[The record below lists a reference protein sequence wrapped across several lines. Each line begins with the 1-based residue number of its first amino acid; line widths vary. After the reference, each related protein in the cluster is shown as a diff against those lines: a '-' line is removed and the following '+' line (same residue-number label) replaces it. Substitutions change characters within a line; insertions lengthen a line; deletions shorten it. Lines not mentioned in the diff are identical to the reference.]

1 MTKRHGAFLS
11 IIACVLFWGL
21 SFISIKTAVAVF
33 PPMTL
38 GLFRFVLSL
47 LFLFFIKIKS
57 APGEKLK
64 LRDIPLLC
72 GAGLSG
78 VTLYFFCENNG
89 VSLVTASEASIIT
102 ASIPV
107 LVMTAEWAEGRFFP
121 ARADG
126 AGTARPGGRRW
137 LGAAVSAAG
146 VWMVA
151 GVSLAVSGS
160 LAGYLYMGGAALSW
174 TAYCF
179 LTRPLFARCSRIH
192 IVFWQSVFGAAGFLP
207 FAAAEHDRWG
217 TPDLPVILHVVFLG
231 ICCSALGYWYY
242 AKSLRTLGLGVTAV
256 FLNFVPLVTA
266 AGGFFLLGERLGA
279 LQWAGALL
287 VLGGAYLATF
297 NPSHDAKPPDGRENA
312 RACLKRRSASGVP
325 AGA

>member
-1 MTKRHGAFLS
+1 
-11 IIACVLFWGL
+11 
-21 SFISIKTAVAVF
+21 
-33 PPMTL
+33 MTL

-47 LFLFFIKIKS
+47 FFLFFIKCRL
-57 APGEKLK
+57 APEERLK
-64 LRDIPLLC
+64 RRDIPLLC
-72 GAGLSG
+72 GAGLTG

-107 LVMTAEWAEGRFFP
+107 LVMAAEWAGGRLP
-121 ARADG
+121 R
-126 AGTARPGGRRW
+126 TRPDPNLKVRIGGRRW
-137 LGAAVSAAG
+137 LGAAISMAG

-160 LAGYLYMGGAALSW
+160 LSGYLYMGGAALSW
-174 TAYCF
+174 VTYCF

-207 FAAAEHDRWG
+207 FAVAEHGRWE
-217 TPDLPVILHVVFLG
+217 TPNLPVVLHIVFLG

-242 AKSLRTLGLGVTAV
+242 AKSLQTLGLGVTAV
-256 FLNFVPLVTA
+256 FLNFVPVVTVI
-266 AGGFFLLGERLGA
+266 GGFFLLGERLKA

-287 VLGGAYLATF
+287 VPGGAYLATST
-297 NPSHDAKPPDGRENA
+297 NLAHDPKPHND
-312 RACLKRRSASGVP
+312 
-325 AGA
+325 

>member
-1 MTKRHGAFLS
+1 MTERHGAFLS

-47 LFLFFIKIKS
+47 LFLFVIKRRL
-57 APGEKLK
+57 APGEGLK

-72 GAGLSG
+72 GAGITG

-102 ASIPV
+102 AFIPV
-107 LVMTAEWAEGRFFP
+107 LAMAAEWAGGRLSRTRRGLIP
-121 ARADG
+121 
-126 AGTARPGGRRW
+126 PGGRRW
-137 LGAAVSAAG
+137 LGAAVSMAG

-160 LAGYLYMGGAALSW
+160 LSGYLYMGGAALSW
-174 TAYCF
+174 VAYCF

-207 FAAAEHDRWG
+207 FAIAERGRWG
-217 TPDLPVILHVVFLG
+217 MPDLPVILHLVFLG
-231 ICCSALGYWYY
+231 LCCSALGYWYY
-242 AKSLRTLGLGVTAV
+242 AKSLQTLGLGVTAV
-256 FLNFVPLVTA
+256 FLNFVPVVTVT
-266 AGGFFLLGERLGA
+266 GGFFLLGERLKA

-287 VLGGAYLATF
+287 VFGGAWLATSV
-297 NPSHDAKPPDGRENA
+297 NPSRGSKPPGGREQ
-312 RACLKRRSASGVP
+312 S
-325 AGA
+325 